1 MEKNIG
7 KIIFEFLEFLLTGG
21 LFTTDHT
28 LLAFVSLAIGTTIY
42 GFLMIDDYEV
52 DNWKVGLI
60 CTAGWLFF
68 LILGMLLS
76 TEDFRAIREGKAF
89 SGLFVFGLVGLSLAY
104 TVISY
109 WGCSVRD
116 IWLVQAI
123 LLVIAYWN
131 TFACLWFLQML
142 TGQGI

>member
-109 WGCSVRD
+109 WGVFC
-116 IWLVQAI
+116 A
-123 LLVIAYWN
+123 
-131 TFACLWFLQML
+131 
-142 TGQGI
+142 